1 MANREQQ
8 PEDMPWN
15 DAPADSEMPQGTEEP
30 EPAEVVG
37 DEGEEVDSAEPRVPD
52 PYEKYR
58 QEGLDQRLKE
68 EERDRGAGAAAADE
82 AGGLGDP
89 ELGGGAGDPAGAFA
103 AEDHAEPPPHDAPL
117 HLPDPTPTP

>member
-1 MANREQQ
+1 MANREQH

-15 DAPADSEMPQGTEEP
+15 DAPADSEMPPGTEEP

-68 EERDRGAGAAAADE
+68 EELDRGAGASADDE
-82 AGGLGDP
+82 AGGLIDP
-89 ELGGGAGDPAGAFA
+89 ELGGEAVYQADALDDEDDDEPA
-103 AEDHAEPPPHDAPL
+103 AEEAAIHVRDED
-117 HLPDPTPTP
+117 DI